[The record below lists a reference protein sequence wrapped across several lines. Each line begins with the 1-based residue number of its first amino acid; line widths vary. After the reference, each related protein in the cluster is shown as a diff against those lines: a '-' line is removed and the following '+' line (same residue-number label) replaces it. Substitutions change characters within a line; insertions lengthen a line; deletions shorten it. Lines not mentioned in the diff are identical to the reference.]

1 MAEMFNLLVGVM
13 VLLVCAFFI
22 YGFNYPERATAI
34 IDILRGTPY
43 KRVSEPGEI
52 QKTALWLQLEEAF
65 GNVFY
70 NDELGF
76 SRAHFKVLQEY
87 IPNRSAAEY
96 DAIIDTLVAIAR
108 QHSLLPPFDTYVA
121 ARYPAVEVKKRW
133 DAFYSAFVTE
143 LAKILPPPQKQ
154 IDDPFLRVARTATVN
169 VSSLFYV
176 ATSELT
182 QLRLA
187 RAVPSLGAPL
197 PLESLGSL
205 KDEVYIPQS
214 KRFEHM
220 WIVGPPGTGKSTL
233 LSQMILRDLGMVV
246 EGKCSLIVMESNR
259 DLVKS
264 IERLRGFAPGGA
276 LHDKLI
282 SVDVEDVEFPVALN
296 LFDMGGDTA
305 NLSPRDREALHN
317 STVSMLDYVF
327 RALLGAELTS
337 RQSTL
342 FNFTITLLM
351 NIPNATLDT
360 MIDLMQPKGLAKYA
374 RYLDGMDSDTKL
386 FFSTKFEAKEFE
398 QTKSQVVDRLFAIKR
413 IRAISRMFSSPKTKL
428 NLYEEMGKGRVILIN
443 AAKSLLQEDGVEL
456 FTRFFL
462 ASILLAA
469 EKRQMLDR
477 SDRLPTFVYIDE
489 AQDTIR
495 RDEKVGILLDQARKF
510 NVGLIL
516 AHQRL
521 DQMTPPVLN
530 ALYSNAAI
538 KMAAKLSD
546 ANASA
551 LARNMGT
558 TAEFI
563 AQQDPFH
570 FALSVRGVLD
580 TAVSYA
586 VLNTDISKFDGL
598 TPAEMQENRERMR
611 RLYSYTPG
619 EVTETQKIEP
629 EKKEDMRW

>member
-1 MAEMFNLLVGVM
+1 MSEVLTLLAIFSCL
-13 VLLVCAFFI
+13 VLMGLII
-22 YGFNYPERATAI
+22 YGFNYPERATMI
-34 IDILRGTPY
+34 IDILQGTPY
-43 KRVSEPGEI
+43 KRVSEPGAI
-52 QKTALWLQLEEAF
+52 QKSQMWLDQEDAFEKTFGYEA
-65 GNVFY
+65 
-70 NDELGF
+70 DF
-76 SRAHFKVLQEY
+76 SRAHFNAIRNY
-87 IPNRSAAEY
+87 IPDRTSSEY
-96 DAIIDTLVAIAR
+96 DIILETVVGVAKKHMLI
-108 QHSLLPPFDTYVA
+108 PPFDTYVSA
-121 ARYPAVEVKKRW
+121 PRPATEIRKRW
-133 DAFYSAFVTE
+133 DAFYIAFMTQLKE
-143 LAKILPPPQKQ
+143 YLPPPTKQ
-154 IDDPFLRVARTATVN
+154 VDDPFITIRTLPYLDTGPVTYFAGPQLLQLQIGRDA
-169 VSSLFYV
+169 SLVKNFLDVEPLKQITYEV
-176 ATSELT
+176 
-182 QLRLA
+182 Q
-187 RAVPSLGAPL
+187 VP
-197 PLESLGSL
+197 
-205 KDEVYIPQS
+205 QT

-282 SVDVEDVEFPVALN
+282 SIDVEDVEFPVALN
-296 LFDMGGDTA
+296 LFDMGGDIA

-317 STVSMLDYVF
+317 STNSMLDYIF
-327 RALLGAELTS
+327 RALLGADLTS

-342 FNFTITLLM
+342 FNFTITLLLS
-351 NIPNATLDT
+351 IPNATLDT

-413 IRAISRMFSSPKTKL
+413 IRAISRMFSAPKTKL

-495 RDEKVGILLDQARKF
+495 RDEKLPIILDQARKF
-510 NVGLIL
+510 NVGMVL

-530 ALYSNAAI
+530 ALYSSTAI

-558 TAEFI
+558 TPDFI

-580 TAVSYA
+580 SAVSYA
-586 VLNTDISKFDGL
+586 VPNADLSKFDGL

-611 RLYSYTPG
+611 KLYSYTPG
-619 EVTETQKIEP
+619 EATATQKIEP
-629 EKKEDMRW
+629 EKGEDMRW

>member
-1 MAEMFNLLVGVM
+1 MWEFLFIVSWGGVVAAWWWFMYHHGERGNQIVEILFFN
-13 VLLVCAFFI
+13 
-22 YGFNYPERATAI
+22 
-34 IDILRGTPY
+34 TPY
-43 KRVSEPGEI
+43 KRANEPGAL
-52 QKTALWLQLEEAF
+52 QKTTSWLQLENAFFDAF
-65 GNVFY
+65 G
-70 NDELGF
+70 DELGF
-76 SRAHFKVLQEY
+76 CRAHFKVLKEY

-96 DAIIDTLVAIAR
+96 DAIMETLVAIAK
-108 QHSLLPPFDTYVA
+108 QHSLISPFDTYVA
-121 ARYPAVEVKKRW
+121 ARYPAAEVRVRW
-133 DAFYSAFVTE
+133 NAFYSAFITD
-143 LAKILPPPQKQ
+143 LAKMLPPPQKEV
-154 IDDPFLRVARTATVN
+154 DLPFLTISRPSTLIPPLVF
-169 VSSLFYV
+169 SLTFDR
-176 ATSELT
+176 ALSE
-182 QLRLA
+182 LRLA
-187 RAVPSLGAPL
+187 RAVPAIGTRL
-197 PLESLGSL
+197 PLENLAAF
-205 KDEVYIPQS
+205 KDETHIEET

-233 LSQMILRDLGMVV
+233 LSRLIFLDLFRVM
-246 EGKCSLIVMESNR
+246 EGKCSVIVMESNR

-264 IERLRGFAPGGA
+264 LEQSAIFAPGGA
-276 LHDKLI
+276 LHGKLVSI
-282 SVDVEDVEFPVALN
+282 DVEDVEYPVALN

-317 STVSMLDYVF
+317 STVSMLDYIF
-327 RALLGAELTS
+327 RALLGADLTS

-342 FNFTITLLM
+342 FNFTITLLLT
-351 NIPNATLDT
+351 IPNATLDT

-398 QTKSQVVDRLFAIKR
+398 QTKSQVVDRLFAVKR
-413 IRAISRMFSSPKTKL
+413 IRAISRMFSAPKTKL

-469 EKRQMLDR
+469 EKRQMLDKA
-477 SDRLPTFVYIDE
+477 DRLPTFVYIDE

-495 RDEKVGILLDQARKF
+495 RDEKLPIILDQARKF
-510 NVGLIL
+510 NVGMVL

-530 ALYSNAAI
+530 ALYSSTAI

-558 TAEFI
+558 TPEFI
-563 AQQDPFH
+563 ATQDPFH
-570 FALSVRGVLD
+570 FALSVRGVVD
-580 TAVSYA
+580 SAVSYKVVSIEGA
-586 VLNTDISKFDGL
+586 LPKMTDSQ
-598 TPAEMQENRERMR
+598 AQEVREDMR
-611 RLYSYTPG
+611 RRYSYTPG
-619 EVTETQKIEP
+619 EVTPPKSEP
-629 EKKEDMRW
+629 EKGEDMKW

>member
-1 MAEMFNLLVGVM
+1 MWEFL
-13 VLLVCAFFI
+13 FI
-22 YGFNYPERATAI
+22 VSWGGALAAWWYFMHHHPERGNQI
-34 IDILRGTPY
+34 LDILLYGTPY
-43 KRVSEPGEI
+43 RPANEPGAL
-52 QKTALWLQLEEAF
+52 QKTEHWLQLEEAF
-65 GNVFY
+65 SRELY
-70 NDELGF
+70 NDELHF
-76 SRAHFKVLQEY
+76 SRIHFKVLKEY

-96 DAIIDTLVAIAR
+96 DAIMETLVAIAR
-108 QHSLLPPFDTYVA
+108 QHSLIPPFDSYVA
-121 ARYPAVEVKKRW
+121 ARYPAAEVRVRW
-133 DAFYSAFVTE
+133 NAFYSAFTTQ
-143 LAKILPPPQKQ
+143 LSKILPPPQKQ
-154 IDDPFLRVARTATVN
+154 IDDPFLRVTKTAKLD
-169 VSSLFYV
+169 VSSLTYI
-176 ATSELT
+176 ANEQLTEL
-182 QLRLA
+182 RRA
-187 RAVPSLGAPL
+187 RAVPPQGTSL
-197 PLESLGSL
+197 PLQQLETIKHEILV
-205 KDEVYIPQS
+205 DQT
-214 KRFEHM
+214 KRFEHL
-220 WIVGPPGTGKSTL
+220 WCVGPPGTGKSTL

-276 LHDKLI
+276 LHDRLI
-282 SVDVEDVEFPVALN
+282 SIDVEDVEFPVALN
-296 LFDMGGDTA
+296 LFDMGGDTT

-351 NIPNATLDT
+351 SIPNATLDT

-374 RYLDGMDSDTKL
+374 HYLDGMDSDTKL

-413 IRAISRMFSSPKTKL
+413 IRAISRMFSAPKTKL

-469 EKRQMLDR
+469 EKRQMLER
-477 SDRLPTFVYIDE
+477 SERLPTFVYIDE

-495 RDEKVGILLDQARKF
+495 RDEKLPIILDQARKF

-530 ALYSNAAI
+530 ALYSSTAI

-558 TAEFI
+558 TADFI

-570 FALSVRGVLD
+570 FALSVRGVVD
-580 TAVSYA
+580 SAVSYP
-586 VLNTDISKFDGL
+586 VPNLDLSKFDNL
-598 TPAEMQENRERMR
+598 TPAEMHENRERMR

-619 EVTETQKIEP
+619 EVTEPPKV
-629 EKKEDMRW
+629 EKKDGEDMKW